1 MDIQVIHRPAYSLA
15 IAKLDPNER
24 IRAEAGAM
32 VSMSEGVN
40 IETKAEGGFL
50 KSLGR
55 AVLGG
60 ESFFQN
66 FFVASA
72 NGGEITL
79 APELPGDI
87 VVIEMKGEKL
97 MVQAGSYMAS
107 ETGIELNA
115 KVSVKAF
122 MSAEGIS
129 MLEAT
134 GTGTLLVSSYG
145 AIFEKVLGP
154 GEKYI
159 VDTTHLVAFDASMN
173 VERKGVGGAKANLFS
188 GEGSMGVTPKTVGG
202 LKSTLFSGEG
212 LVIELSGPGKIYIQ
226 TRSPQALINWII
238 PQLPKPPSSPNH

>member
-1 MDIQVIHRPAYSLA
+1 MDIEIIHRPSYSLA
-15 IAKLDPNER
+15 IAKLTPNER

-32 VSMSEGVN
+32 VSMSGDVQ
-40 IETKAEGGFL
+40 IETKAEGGIL

-55 AVLGG
+55 AVRGG

-72 NGGEITL
+72 AGGEVTL

-87 VVIEMKGEKL
+87 AVIEMSSSKL
-97 MVQAGSYMAS
+97 MIQAGSYMAS
-107 ETGIELNA
+107 ESTVELTA

-129 MLEAT
+129 MLEAS
-134 GTGTLLVSSYG
+134 GSGTLLVSSYG
-145 AIFEKVLGP
+145 AIFEKTLDA

-159 VDTTHLVAFDASMN
+159 VDTSHLVAFDGTMT
-173 VERKGVGGAKANLFS
+173 VQ
-188 GEGSMGVTPKTVGG
+188 PKTVGG
-202 LKSTLFSGEG
+202 MKSTLFSGEG
-212 LVIELSGPGKIYIQ
+212 LVVELTGPGKIYIQ

-238 PQLPKPPSSPNH
+238 PQIPRPPSTNK

>member
-1 MDIQVIHRPAYSLA
+1 MDIEIIHRPSYSLA
-15 IAKLDPNER
+15 IAKLTPNER

-32 VSMSEGVN
+32 VSMSGDVQ
-40 IETKAEGGFL
+40 IETKAEGGIL

-72 NGGEITL
+72 AGGEVTL

-87 VVIEMKGEKL
+87 AVIEMSGSKL
-97 MVQAGSYMAS
+97 MIQAGSYMAS
-107 ETGIELNA
+107 ESTVELTA

-129 MLEAT
+129 MLEAS
-134 GTGTLLVSSYG
+134 GSGTLLVSSYG
-145 AIFEKVLGP
+145 AIFEKTLGA

-159 VDTTHLVAFDASMN
+159 VDTSHLVAFD
-173 VERKGVGGAKANLFS
+173 GAMA
-188 GEGSMGVTPKTVGG
+188 VQPKTVGG
-202 LKSTLFSGEG
+202 MKSTLFSGEG
-212 LVIELSGPGKIYIQ
+212 LVVELTGPGNIYIQ

-238 PQLPKPPSSPNH
+238 PQIPRPPSTNK

>member
-1 MDIQVIHRPAYSLA
+1 MDIEIIHRPSYSLA
-15 IAKLDPNER
+15 IAKLTPNER

-32 VSMSEGVN
+32 VSMSGDVQ
-40 IETKAEGGFL
+40 IETKAEGGIL

-72 NGGEITL
+72 AGGEVTL

-87 VVIEMKGEKL
+87 AVIEMSGSKL
-97 MVQAGSYMAS
+97 MIQAGSYMAS
-107 ETGIELNA
+107 ESTVELTA

-129 MLEAT
+129 MLEAS
-134 GTGTLLVSSYG
+134 GSGTLLVSSYG
-145 AIFEKVLGP
+145 AIFEKTLSA

-159 VDTTHLVAFDASMN
+159 VDTSHLVAFDGTMT
-173 VERKGVGGAKANLFS
+173 VQ
-188 GEGSMGVTPKTVGG
+188 PKTVGG
-202 LKSTLFSGEG
+202 MKSTLFSGEG
-212 LVIELSGPGKIYIQ
+212 LVVELTGPGKIYIQ

-238 PQLPKPPSSPNH
+238 PQIPRPPSTNK

>member
-1 MDIQVIHRPAYSLA
+1 MDIEIIHRPSYSLA
-15 IAKLDPNER
+15 IAKLTPNER

-32 VSMSEGVN
+32 VSMSGDVQ
-40 IETKAEGGFL
+40 IETKAEGGIL

-72 NGGEITL
+72 AGGEVTL

-87 VVIEMKGEKL
+87 AVIEMSGSKL
-97 MVQAGSYMAS
+97 MIQAGSYMAS
-107 ETGIELNA
+107 ESTVELTA
-115 KVSVKAF
+115 KVSMKAF

-134 GTGTLLVSSYG
+134 GSGTLLVSSYG
-145 AIFEKVLGP
+145 AIFEKVLGA
-154 GEKYI
+154 GEKYV
-159 VDTTHLVAFDASMN
+159 VDTSHLVAFDGTMS
-173 VERKGVGGAKANLFS
+173 VQ
-188 GEGSMGVTPKTVGG
+188 PKTVGG
-202 LKSTLFSGEG
+202 MKSTLFSGEG
-212 LVIELSGPGKIYIQ
+212 LVVELTGPGKIYIQ

-238 PQLPKPPSSPNH
+238 PQIPKPPSSSSH